1 MHKHHAEL
9 RNVWGDLEEN
19 ISVLIPQQA
28 EQPENMKVTLLPFQ
42 RESLYWMRKQE
53 NGVWSGGMLAVRFQ
67 SLSFNSYNILPFAVQ
82 DEMGCVLSNL
92 SSTSITDLVN
102 RMGKTIQMISLFVTD
117 GAGPNLVV
125 A

>member
-1 MHKHHAEL
+1 
-9 RNVWGDLEEN
+9 
-19 ISVLIPQQA
+19 
-28 EQPENMKVTLLPFQ
+28 
-42 RESLYWMRKQE
+42 
-53 NGVWSGGMLAVRFQ
+53 MLAVRFQ